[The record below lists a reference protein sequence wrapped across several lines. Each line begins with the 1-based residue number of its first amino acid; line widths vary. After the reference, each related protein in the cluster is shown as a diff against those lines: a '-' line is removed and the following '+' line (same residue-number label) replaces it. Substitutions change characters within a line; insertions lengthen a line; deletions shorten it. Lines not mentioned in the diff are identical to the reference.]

1 MTNLHILLYLHIV
14 INKYNQEQAEILRTL
29 GHPARLAIVRGLLK
43 QDCNVGKM
51 VAALGI
57 PQPTVSQHLK
67 ALKAAKI
74 VKGERKGVE
83 ICYRVINSF
92 VRKILQNM

>member
-1 MTNLHILLYLHIV
+1 MHIV
-14 INKYNQEQAEILRTL
+14 ISKYNQEQAEILRAL
-29 GHPARLAIVRGLLK
+29 GHPARLAIIKGLIK
-43 QDCNVGKM
+43 QACNVSKI

-57 PQPTVSQHLK
+57 PQPTVSQHLR
-67 ALKAAKI
+67 ALKSAGI

-92 VRKILQNM
+92 VKNILQNL

>member
-1 MTNLHILLYLHIV
+1 MIS
-14 INKYNQEQAEILRTL
+14 KYNHEQAEVLRTL
-29 GHPARLAIVRGLLK
+29 GHPARLAIVKGLIK
-43 QDCNVGKM
+43 QACNVIKI

-57 PQPTVSQHLK
+57 PQPTVSQHLR
-67 ALKAAKI
+67 ALKSAGI

-92 VRKILQNM
+92 VRKIFQNM